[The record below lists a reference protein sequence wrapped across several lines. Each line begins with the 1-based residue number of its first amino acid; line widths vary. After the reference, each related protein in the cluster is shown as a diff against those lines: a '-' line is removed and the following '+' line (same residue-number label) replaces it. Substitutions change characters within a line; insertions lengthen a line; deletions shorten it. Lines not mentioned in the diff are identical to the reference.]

1 MIMFYYAVISAFIP
15 VKMSEF
21 FEKYV
26 RHIFR
31 LSIPILL
38 WSNEHVH

>member
-1 MIMFYYAVISAFIP
+1 MFYYAVISAFIP

-26 RHIFR
+26 RDIFR
-31 LSIPILL
+31 LSIPIQI
-38 WSNEHVH
+38 VV